1 MHQNGGK
8 QQTETDLQPLWVSD
22 YKEHYKT
29 ALQLITEKRQSVT
42 QQCQM
47 SNCQL
52 STQ

>member
-1 MHQNGGK
+1 MQQNGGK

-22 YKEHYKT
+22 YEEHYKT